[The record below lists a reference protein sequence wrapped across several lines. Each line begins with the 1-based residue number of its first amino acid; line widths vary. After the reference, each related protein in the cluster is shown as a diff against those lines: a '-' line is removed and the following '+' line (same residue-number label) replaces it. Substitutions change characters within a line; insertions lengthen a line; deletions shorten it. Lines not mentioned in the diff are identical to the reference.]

1 METQS
6 QKWAEANTLV
16 TPSSSSGS
24 TTRTT
29 KRARLFASN
38 ATIISSSIT
47 SLISIRS
54 RTVTQS
60 KDSIVSSTLMD
71 PTPEASTVSTLTTRG
86 RHGKNP
92 SNQNSDNRVNTNR
105 NKGKEKE
112 HESGVRDR
120 NRETERSSRL
130 NIDSHVG
137 DDDDNDNEGGTS
149 ILHQNLTALYKKI
162 EKIVLI

>member
-6 QKWAEANTLV
+6 QKWAEANTLA

-38 ATIISSSIT
+38 AAIISSSTT
-47 SLISIRS
+47 SLISM
-54 RTVTQS
+54 TQS

-86 RHGKNP
+86 RHGKIAIKILITELTP
-92 SNQNSDNRVNTNR
+92 IQIKVRRKSMKAGLGIV
-105 NKGKEKE
+105 KGAQ
-112 HESGVRDR
+112 G
-120 NRETERSSRL
+120 
-130 NIDSHVG
+130 
-137 DDDDNDNEGGTS
+137 
-149 ILHQNLTALYKKI
+149 
-162 EKIVLI
+162 